1 MRNKIN
7 IDGVDYVP
15 REHVMEALSIIA
27 GLSELYDNL
36 AANPS
41 EPTKEE
47 QRKERALDRRWTAL
61 HNKVQRT

>member
-1 MRNKIN
+1 MKNRIN

-15 REHVMEALSIIA
+15 RAQVIEALSIIG

-41 EPTKEE
+41 EPSKEE
-47 QRKERALDRRWTAL
+47 VRKERALDRRWTAL
-61 HNKVQRT
+61 HNKVNR